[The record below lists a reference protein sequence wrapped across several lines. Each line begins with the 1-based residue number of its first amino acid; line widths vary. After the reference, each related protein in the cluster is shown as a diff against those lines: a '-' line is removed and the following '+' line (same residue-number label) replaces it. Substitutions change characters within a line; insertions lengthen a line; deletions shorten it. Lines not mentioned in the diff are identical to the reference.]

1 MKTLKN
7 TLLIGLVMLLL
18 SSLSQAQDFDT
29 DRMNRDIKI
38 MERVLDDIFKTNAP
52 SNIRERSLRV
62 FTPGTS
68 SSNTKGTYIPGY
80 GVIFKIP
87 AITSSAFT
95 TIRINNIEDDT
106 ELTFYYDDE
115 EGEAKEVTEETIT
128 NRIIE
133 FLQDYAVNIGQLKPS
148 ENIKVVYGM
157 KGNSNQ
163 AQAFIISQLRDDEKE
178 RVEKKPIPR
187 VSVITKKKDLDDYRL
202 QKISSGQFSNRLT
215 IQEPES
221 PEILDLK
228 VMSNIFQ
235 TAFESEHKLA
245 LINKDPSEAFR
256 LMGDV
261 AYEKLEGFGVIFSF
275 NARYADNSRA
285 TYFELREIGFP
296 EPGDSVQELRV
307 MSDSARKQAII
318 DRTKKVEDRATG
330 AYNEF
335 KDQLRQ
341 YLVDYGR
348 TLRSVESDKAIL
360 VSVDITSLSVQ
371 SLPDRLDL
379 KISKSTLEDFDAGK
393 ISREE
398 AINAVTL
405 TEY

>member
-1 MKTLKN
+1 
-7 TLLIGLVMLLL
+7 
-18 SSLSQAQDFDT
+18 
-29 DRMNRDIKI
+29 
-38 MERVLDDIFKTNAP
+38 
-52 SNIRERSLRV
+52 
-62 FTPGTS
+62 
-68 SSNTKGTYIPGY
+68 
-80 GVIFKIP
+80 
-87 AITSSAFT
+87 
-95 TIRINNIEDDT
+95 
-106 ELTFYYDDE
+106 
-115 EGEAKEVTEETIT
+115 
-128 NRIIE
+128 
-133 FLQDYAVNIGQLKPS
+133 
-148 ENIKVVYGM
+148 M

-178 RVEKKPIPR
+178 RVENKPIPR